1 MTNLHYPA
9 NKLCLVYQ
17 DSTDIILAAT
27 GTYIQ
32 SLSLTTKKPFS
43 IWPREDVGDP
53 SDDEDLGDDRPAKRP
68 KLETGEKPSLRLETS
83 EASEASIDIKVEG
96 KPRQKGERRTPKI
109 PDTSLPHVSH
119 LIATSDGKHAIAVT
133 AEDKAVRVFG
143 INKSGNLKQL
153 SSRSLPKKSCAIT
166 LSHDEKT
173 ILAADK
179 FGDVYAVPLLP
190 TTDYQRKTLTPQLD
204 KGFKPSASELTVHT
218 KGNLDALKQQ
228 QLQKQK
234 HARKE
239 GPDFEHKLVLGHV
252 SLLTD
257 LAIATGEVEGKD
269 RPFIL
274 TSDRDEH
281 IRVSRGIPQTHVI
294 HSFCLGHTEFVSK
307 LCIVPWDPKVL
318 IAGNGEP
325 SLRVYDWQAGQE
337 HSRYDILEHLRDE
350 IESVLPPERSIDKLA
365 VSGIWP
371 VSCARAQDGEPSRHA
386 LLVALEGLP
395 LLFSFQLSNFGL
407 RHIQTVKL
415 ESNVLEAL
423 FLPKHNVVVVTVD
436 TAHPPGFYK
445 GYRAEPVQKE
455 NDFKFY
461 GLRHGEI
468 MSDLLPIEGV
478 CLEPSSDAAL
488 EIMPIPIDSLSDKR
502 ATDETEARA
511 KYEKTYSALGELIY
525 GLENLRKRRGKA
537 AEEEDDVADE
547 GEGEGELEGAP
558 DIDTAPL

>member
-1 MTNLHYPA
+1 MTNPHFPA
-9 NKLCLVYQ
+9 HKLCLVQQ

-27 GTYIQ
+27 GTCIQ
-32 SLSLTTKKPFS
+32 SLSLTSTEPFS
-43 IWPREDVGDP
+43 VWPRQDVGNP
-53 SDDEDLGDDRPAKRP
+53 SDNENLGDGRPAKRP
-68 KLETGEKPSLRLETS
+68 RLENGENPNLRLETS

-96 KPRQKGERRTPKI
+96 NPRQKGERRKPKI

-119 LIATSDGKHAIAVT
+119 LIATSNGKHAIAIT
-133 AEDKAVRVFG
+133 TEDKAVRVFE
-143 INKSGNLKQL
+143 ISESGNLQQL

-173 ILAADK
+173 ILTADK
-179 FGDVYAVPLLP
+179 FGDVYALPLHP
-190 TTDYQRKTLTPQLD
+190 SADYQRKVPTPPPD
-204 KGFKPSASELTVHT
+204 GDFKPSASELTVHT

-239 GPDFEHKLVLGHV
+239 APGFEYKLLLGHV

-257 LAIATGEVEGKD
+257 LAIATGDVEGKD

-294 HSFCLGHTEFVSK
+294 HSYCLGHTEFVSK
-307 LCIVPWDPKVL
+307 LCIVPWNPKVL
-318 IAGNGEP
+318 VAGNGEP

-337 HSRYDILEHLRDE
+337 RSRYDMLEHLRDE
-350 IESVLPPERSIDKLA
+350 IESVLPAERSIEKLA

-371 VSCARAQDGEPSRHA
+371 VSCARARDGEASRHA

-395 LLFSFQLSNFGL
+395 LLFSFQLSGFGL
-407 RHIQTVKL
+407 RRIQTLKL
-415 ESNVLEAL
+415 DSNVLEAL

-436 TAHPPGFYK
+436 TAHPPGSYK
-445 GYRAEPVQKE
+445 GYRAEPMQSK
-455 NDFKFY
+455 NDLKFF
-461 GLRHGEI
+461 GLRYGEI
-468 MSDLLPIEGV
+468 MCEKLLPLDGV
-478 CLEPSSDAAL
+478 CLEPSSDVTL
-488 EIMPIPIDSLSDKR
+488 EIEPIPIDSLSDKHP
-502 ATDETEARA
+502 TNESEARA
-511 KYEKTYSALGELIY
+511 KYEKAYSTLGELIY

-537 AEEEDDVADE
+537 AEEEDDAADE
-547 GEGEGELEGAP
+547 GDGELDGAP
-558 DIDTAPL
+558 DIDKSST